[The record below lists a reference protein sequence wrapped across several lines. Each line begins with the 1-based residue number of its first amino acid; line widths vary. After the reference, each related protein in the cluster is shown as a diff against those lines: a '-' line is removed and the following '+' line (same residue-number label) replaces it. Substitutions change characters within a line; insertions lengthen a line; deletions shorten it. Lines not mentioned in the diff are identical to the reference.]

1 MHPQQESASMSRF
14 RRLLRWTLIALAAAI
29 LLGGLALATLYFVV
43 SSKLPD
49 VQTLRHI
56 EMQEPM
62 YVYAKDGRLMALFGE
77 TRRYPVD
84 IEKVPKRLKQA
95 FLATEDARFY
105 EHHGV
110 DFKGVARAVWLL
122 ATTDDKRVPG
132 GSTITQQVARQIF
145 LSSEYSYSRKLAEM
159 LLAMKMEREL
169 TKDEIFELYLNKSFF
184 GNRAYGVAAAAEF
197 YYGKP
202 LDQLDLDEMASLAS
216 IPKFPSSGN
225 PLSNP
230 ERARERRDNYVLSRM
245 AELGYI
251 SAAEAAQAKAVPMH
265 ASPHERPIEVYA
277 PYAAEMVRQEMVA
290 RYGGDVLSKGYHVT
304 TTIDPVLQVAA
315 DKAVRDGLEIYD
327 HRHGWNKVEQH
338 FDLADDEDAATA
350 AARLRPIAAQAGL
363 LPALV
368 LRSGNGTIDVVLA
381 DGSTVTLDATS
392 SRWTGRAP
400 SALANRG
407 DLVRVRRIETP
418 VKEPAKGADAGKE
431 TAEVAT
437 DGADAAKAAEVKVSW
452 RLDQLPRAQSA
463 LVSLDPDTGA
473 LRALVGGFSFAGS
486 KFNRAT
492 QSRRQPGSSFKPFL
506 YAAAFERGYN
516 PASIVLD
523 APVVFR
529 MRQGKMWRPQNDSG
543 NFAGPMRLREALVQ
557 SRNLVSVRLL
567 DAIGVEYAR
576 RYISHF
582 GIDEALLP
590 PNLSMS
596 LGTAS
601 LPTIDVARGYAVFAN
616 GGFRITP
623 WFIDEVKDRDNK
635 VIFKEKPPTAC
646 RSCAVGTGAQTVAAS
661 NLVDGFDLGPART
674 AVQPAGKPEQAAT
687 EPAAP
692 QPVAPPADTVLA
704 PRAIDPRVA
713 YQIVSMMRDVVQRGT
728 GTAAK
733 VLGRE
738 DVAGKTGSTND
749 YRDAWFSGLGGNVVT
764 TVWVGRDDFRSLGYR
779 EYGGRAAL
787 PIWINYMRVALKDV
801 PIASNDPPDGM
812 VKVSVAANGTLI
824 PGGSGGITEFV
835 KTEDL
840 ERMQNYTDYS
850 TEDAQDEEAFDIF

>member
-1 MHPQQESASMSRF
+1 MSRF
-14 RRLLRWTLIALAAAI
+14 RRLLRWALLLSLAAI
-29 LLGGLALATLYFVV
+29 LLGGLALATVYFVV
-43 SSKLPD
+43 SARLPD
-49 VQTLRHI
+49 VQALRHM

-62 YVYAKDGRLMALFGE
+62 YVYSRDGKLIALFGE
-77 TRRYPVD
+77 NRRYPVK
-84 IEKVPKRLKQA
+84 IEDVPERLKQA

-105 EHHGV
+105 EHGGI
-110 DFKGVARAVWLL
+110 DYKGVARAIWLIIK
-122 ATTDDKRVPG
+122 TGSKDGVPG
-132 GSTITQQVARQIF
+132 GSTITQQIARQIY
-145 LSSEYSYSRKLAEM
+145 LSPEVSYTRKFAEM
-159 LLAMKMEREL
+159 LLARKMEREL

-184 GNRAYGVAAAAEF
+184 GNRSYGIAAAAEF
-197 YYGKP
+197 YYGKS
-202 LDQLDLDEMASLAS
+202 LDELDLDEMASLAA

-230 ERARERRDNYVLSRM
+230 ERARERRDDYVLARM
-245 AELGYI
+245 AELDFI
-251 SAAEAAQAKAVPMH
+251 TEAEAARARAVPMH
-265 ASPHERPIEVYA
+265 ASPHERPVEVYA
-277 PYAAEMVRQEMVA
+277 PYIAEMVRQEMIA
-290 RYGGDVLSKGYHVT
+290 RYGGDVLTRGYHVT
-304 TTIDPVLQVAA
+304 TTIAPELQAA
-315 DKAVRDGLEIYD
+315 AVDATHKGLSTYD

-350 AARLRPIAAQAGL
+350 AERLRRIPAQGDL
-363 LPALV
+363 LPAVV
-368 LRSGNGTIDVVLA
+368 LRSGGGSIDVVLSDA
-381 DGSTVTLDATS
+381 STLTLDASTS
-392 SRWTGRAP
+392 KWTKRAP
-400 SALANRG
+400 SALAKRG
-407 DLVRVRRIETP
+407 DVVRVRRIETP
-418 VKEPAKGADAGKE
+418 VKAAAGQDKGEGEGEGEGDATADATKPQ
-431 TAEVAT
+431 
-437 DGADAAKAAEVKVSW
+437 VKVTW
-452 RLDQLPRAQSA
+452 QLDQLPRAQAA
-463 LVSLDPDTGA
+463 LVSLNPDNGA
-473 LRALVGGFSFAGS
+473 LLALTGGFSFAGS

-492 QSRRQPGSSFKPFL
+492 QARRQPGSSFKPLL

-529 MRQGKMWRPQNDSG
+529 MRGGKVWRPQNDSG

-601 LPTIDVARGYAVFAN
+601 LPPLMVARGYAVFPN

-623 WFIDEVKDRDNK
+623 WFIDEVRDRDNK
-635 VIFKEKPPTAC
+635 LIFKEKPATAC
-646 RSCAVGTGAQTVAAS
+646 RSCAPAGGSQAVAVS
-661 NLVDGFDLGPART
+661 NVVDGFNLGPVRT
-674 AVQPAGKPEQAAT
+674 APPKPAPEAT
-687 EPAAP
+687 AEA
-692 QPVAPPADTVLA
+692 PVAETPATPPADMVPA

-728 GTAAK
+728 GTPAR
-733 VLGRE
+733 VLDRE

-749 YRDAWFSGLGGNVVT
+749 YRDAWFSGFGGGVVT

-787 PIWINYMRVALKDV
+787 PIWIDYMRVALEGRPV
-801 PIASNDPPDGM
+801 APNEPPDGM

-824 PGGSGGITEFV
+824 PDGGGGIVEYV
-835 KTEDL
+835 KVEDL
-840 ERMQNYTDYS
+840 ERMQNYTDYGN
-850 TEDAQDEEAFDIF
+850 EDALDEEAFDIF